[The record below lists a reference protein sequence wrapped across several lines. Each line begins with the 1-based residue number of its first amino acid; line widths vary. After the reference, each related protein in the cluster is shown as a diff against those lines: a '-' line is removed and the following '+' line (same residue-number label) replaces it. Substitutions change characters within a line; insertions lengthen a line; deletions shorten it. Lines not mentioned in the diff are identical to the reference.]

1 MSMDKSAADA
11 FVYAKISG
19 ILARSFV
26 GKKAN
31 VLFSATS
38 LGELWSLL
46 FKADIPAVPETMLAR
61 QLEVEAQQRFL
72 AEYKG
77 LLALYAHPAPILTAL
92 LGFYDCSNLKEIGAA
107 LCFGEK
113 ELPSLQDTAPFNQIR
128 YEKWPDIQAMTAG
141 GPFAWYDTVPQ
152 LRDQQK
158 NDYRLD
164 CQYLSQMWEA
174 ATRIHSP
181 CRDAVQKLFLEHMR
195 VENALW
201 TLRLRIYYQMPGAE
215 ILSRL
220 QESLLPAEVKDVLFR
235 ETRPLVDWE
244 LDDYEQ
250 WRRWSFSALLNPHE
264 EGVVWTV
271 DPRWVY
277 TVHKKNY
284 VEQARRL
291 FHQYPF
297 TECPLLCFFIIKRN
311 ELDTIRTASESLRL
325 NVGAEQ
331 ALEIAGLTE
340 VHNG

>member
-1 MSMDKSAADA
+1 M
-11 FVYAKISG
+11 
-19 ILARSFV
+19 
-26 GKKAN
+26 
-31 VLFSATS
+31 
-38 LGELWSLL
+38 
-46 FKADIPAVPETMLAR
+46 
-61 QLEVEAQQRFL
+61 
-72 AEYKG
+72 
-77 LLALYAHPAPILTAL
+77 
-92 LGFYDCSNLKEIGAA
+92 
-107 LCFGEK
+107 
-113 ELPSLQDTAPFNQIR
+113 
-128 YEKWPDIQAMTAG
+128 
-141 GPFAWYDTVPQ
+141 
-152 LRDQQK
+152 
-158 NDYRLD
+158 
-164 CQYLSQMWEA
+164 
-174 ATRIHSP
+174 
-181 CRDAVQKLFLEHMR
+181 
-195 VENALW
+195 
-201 TLRLRIYYQMPGAE
+201 
-215 ILSRL
+215 
-220 QESLLPAEVKDVLFR
+220 LFR